1 MKDFAA
7 VIVALVVV
15 AILAVMALY
24 FFVQGDLTY
33 TAIAGALAVISIGIL
48 RSEYRSAKEIRHR
61 RMQQPPFTTTA
72 GFPEQSKRDIR

>member
-15 AILAVMALY
+15 AVLASMALY
-24 FFVQGDLTY
+24 FFVYGDITY

-48 RSEYRSAKEIRHR
+48 RSEYRSAKELRRR
-61 RMQQPPFTTTA
+61 RMQRPPFTTTA